1 MENFL
6 RGFCDELTKTA
17 DVDGM
22 PGVGKQIK
30 ELLGTP
36 SGSRAKRQALRLGGN
51 AAAIAALHKMINPDV
66 SLGSAIGSGLAITG
80 GGSAGQAVGRHMGV
94 GSRGKAGLSVLGS
107 VVAARALR
115 NRQKR
120 KTKDKAEA
128 RRQAREDLMM
138 DHIARGR
145 GK

>member
-1 MENFL
+1 MDNFL
-6 RGFCDELTKTA
+6 NGFCDELTKTA

-36 SGSRAKRQALRLGGN
+36 SGGRAKRQALRLGGN
-51 AAAIAALHKMINPDV
+51 AAGIAALHKMIDPDV
-66 SLGSAIGSGLAITG
+66 GLGSALGSGLAITG
-80 GGSAGQAVGRHMGV
+80 GGAAGRAIAGNLGT
-94 GSRGKAGLSVLGS
+94 GARGKAGLSVLGS
-107 VVAARALR
+107 VIAARALR

-120 KTKDKAEA
+120 KKKDKAEA

-145 GK
+145 EK